1 MAVRRWFITIALLAN
16 ALISGLVLLLL
27 LNDGGWGSSNLL
39 SATESELLIIVA
51 LVAFAFDFC
60 LMPVL
65 GISFWARDRGFRK
78 QAAALADAQDRAG
91 PLPVPQPRDPYA

>member
-51 LVAFAFDFC
+51 LVAFDRLTLKVSLASNVVSPQTATV
-60 LMPVL
+60 MVL
-65 GISFWARDRGFRK
+65 DVSPGLKVSV
-78 QAAALADAQDRAG
+78 
-91 PLPVPQPRDPYA
+91 PLVAV